1 MDCDRCRAALSAALD
16 GEDAGA
22 DDAEVRGHL
31 AGCAGARRSRPAR
44 SSSTGPR
51 GSPPP
56 SGCRTS
62 PTRSWPRIGNEPDPV
77 AVDDR
82 TRFLRISLAIIGAI
96 QLAMAVPAL
105 VLGDDA
111 GLPTHAA
118 RHLGSFAL
126 ALGVGLLVVAWKPDR
141 APGVLPVVAALVAC
155 LIGSSILDIVQRVA
169 TPGAEVGHAP
179 ELVGLVAVWLL
190 ARAPEE
196 HRDIGPVRC
205 SDDGPDGG
213 RPARRELIR
222 TLRRVLTV
230 TVLAAVIVG
239 VWAVPAFAHA
249 VLEGTSPGAGTTL
262 KRSPSHIT
270 LTFGEPVEASLG
282 AIRVFN
288 SRAQPRRRRRADAP
302 ERQGQRGQRL
312 DAQAR
317 RRHVRRHLAGHLR
330 GLAPGAGGVH
340 VHRRIVRDHD
350 EAGPGSRRSACSPT
364 RVGAPRSA
372 CSSPSRGSARS
383 PASRS

>member
-31 AGCAGARRSRPAR
+31 AGCAGCAAFAAGAEQLHRAARVAPAER
-44 SSSTGPR
+44 VPDLTDPILA
-51 GSPPP
+51 
-56 SGCRTS
+56 
-62 PTRSWPRIGNEPDPV
+62 RIGNEPDPV

-126 ALGVGLLVVAWKPDR
+126 ALGVGLLVVAWKPER

-155 LIGSSILDIVQRVA
+155 LIGSSILDVVQRVA

-196 HRDIGPVRC
+196 HARHRTRPV
-205 SDDGPDGG
+205 
-213 RPARRELIR
+213 
-222 TLRRVLTV
+222 
-230 TVLAAVIVG
+230 
-239 VWAVPAFAHA
+239 
-249 VLEGTSPGAGTTL
+249 
-262 KRSPSHIT
+262 
-270 LTFGEPVEASLG
+270 LG
-282 AIRVFN
+282 
-288 SRAQPRRRRRADAP
+288 
-302 ERQGQRGQRL
+302 
-312 DAQAR
+312 
-317 RRHVRRHLAGHLR
+317 
-330 GLAPGAGGVH
+330 
-340 VHRRIVRDHD
+340 
-350 EAGPGSRRSACSPT
+350 
-364 RVGAPRSA
+364 
-372 CSSPSRGSARS
+372 
-383 PASRS
+383 